1 MDPEEA
7 AMNGLDILEGS
18 GSGEM
23 AAGEEPKMSKSA
35 MKKAARKAR
44 MEELKPIRRQAEKER
59 RRERAVQLAE
69 GYAAGTLTPEERAL
83 VETRRAKE
91 RERRESKRKGPEKG
105 VDQEAWKGGVII
117 DLGFDELMTD
127 QEISSMAS
135 QLAFQY
141 STNRSAK
148 IPISSV
154 VHTSASSEASPRLWD
169 RLAKSGCERWA
180 RCHFVEQDL
189 DKIAA
194 QWDKRK
200 SAETKDEAAAGPS
213 SSAGNVAAVGENPDK
228 SVSGPMT
235 EPEPALEG
243 GMPDMGGLSPSGHSL
258 VYLSADA
265 EEELQTLREDE
276 VYIIGGIVDRNR
288 HKSLCQNKA
297 ERLRIRTAKLP
308 IGKYI
313 AHLPTRKVLTV
324 NQVFDIL
331 VGYIDLQDWKA
342 AFETA
347 LPPRKFVVVKKRKRG
362 KKDSESDE
370 AEVDSGTRQDAKDVD
385 DESAEGEDGED
396 GADAEEALMN
406 ANA

>member
-1 MDPEEA
+1 
-7 AMNGLDILEGS
+7 
-18 GSGEM
+18 
-23 AAGEEPKMSKSA
+23 
-35 MKKAARKAR
+35 
-44 MEELKPIRRQAEKER
+44 
-59 RRERAVQLAE
+59 
-69 GYAAGTLTPEERAL
+69 
-83 VETRRAKE
+83 
-91 RERRESKRKGPEKG
+91 
-105 VDQEAWKGGVII
+105 
-117 DLGFDELMTD
+117 
-127 QEISSMAS
+127 MAS

-243 GMPDMGGLSPSGHSL
+243 GMPDMGGLSPGGHSL

-288 HKSLCQNKA
+288 HKVGLGSHSTFYLYWGTIPTSPTLQLCASHNCTSIVPHVPLA
-297 ERLRIRTAKLP
+297 
-308 IGKYI
+308 
-313 AHLPTRKVLTV
+313 
-324 NQVFDIL
+324 
-331 VGYIDLQDWKA
+331 
-342 AFETA
+342 
-347 LPPRKFVVVKKRKRG
+347 
-362 KKDSESDE
+362 
-370 AEVDSGTRQDAKDVD
+370 
-385 DESAEGEDGED
+385 
-396 GADAEEALMN
+396 
-406 ANA
+406 